1 MICLQG
7 GTEFGADC
15 FAMDAALVQE
25 AHRRGRTGPIVISAL
40 AGAPGREYDTANN
53 NGIRHFSAIV
63 ESLTSDHEP
72 LSVIAAPDARADSAG
87 ALAALESASI
97 IVLPGGSPSRLLG
110 ALQDFAID
118 ALLRRFL
125 DSGGILMGASAGAMV
140 LCERTWLPDRGRIAD
155 GLGLVPHALVL
166 PHWSPDGLSRLASF
180 GGAGTGINVLG
191 LPEQSGVMVENTDSG
206 TTFTA
211 HGARGSTIV
220 EANGPTH
227 AVRVGDCLTLP
238 ARIGP

>member
-7 GTEFGADC
+7 GAEFGADC
-15 FAMDAALVQE
+15 FAMDAALVHE
-25 AHRRGRTGPIVISAL
+25 AHRRGRTGPIAISAL
-40 AGAPGREYDTANN
+40 AGSPGREYDTANN

-72 LSVIAAPDARADSAG
+72 LSVVAAPDARADSAG
-87 ALAALESASI
+87 ALAALEAASI

-118 ALLRRFL
+118 ALLRRFIA
-125 DSGGILMGASAGAMV
+125 SGGILMGASAGAMV
-140 LCERTWLPDRGRIAD
+140 LCERTWLPDRGQIVD
-155 GLGLVPHALVL
+155 GLGLVPQALVL
-166 PHWSPDGLSRLASF
+166 PHWSPDGLSRLAAF
-180 GGAGTGINVLG
+180 GGAGTGITVLG
-191 LPEQSGVMVENTDSG
+191 LPEQSGVVVEITESG

-211 HGARGSTIV
+211 HGARESTIV

-238 ARIGP
+238 ARMGP

>member
-1 MICLQG
+1 
-7 GTEFGADC
+7 
-15 FAMDAALVQE
+15 MDAALVQE
-25 AHRRGRTGPIVISAL
+25 AHQRGRTGPIVISAL

-63 ESLTSDHEP
+63 ESLTSDHDP
-72 LSVIAAPDARADSAG
+72 LPVVAAPDARADSAG

-155 GLGLVPHALVL
+155 GLGLVSRALVL
-166 PHWSPDGLSRLASF
+166 PHWSPHGLSRLAAF
-180 GGAGTGINVLG
+180 GGAGAGITVLG

>member
-1 MICLQG
+1 
-7 GTEFGADC
+7 
-15 FAMDAALVQE
+15 
-25 AHRRGRTGPIVISAL
+25 
-40 AGAPGREYDTANN
+40 
-53 NGIRHFSAIV
+53 
-63 ESLTSDHEP
+63 
-72 LSVIAAPDARADSAG
+72 
-87 ALAALESASI
+87 
-97 IVLPGGSPSRLLG
+97 
-110 ALQDFAID
+110 
-118 ALLRRFL
+118 
-125 DSGGILMGASAGAMV
+125 LMGASAGAMV

-166 PHWSPDGLSRLASF
+166 PHWSPDGLSRLAAF
-180 GGAGTGINVLG
+180 GGAGTGITVLG

-220 EANGPTH
+220 EADGPTH

>member
-1 MICLQG
+1 VICLQG
-7 GTEFGADC
+7 GAEFGADC

-25 AHRRGRTGPIVISAL
+25 AHLRGRTGPIVVSAL

-72 LSVIAAPDARADSAG
+72 LSVVAAPDARADSAG

-97 IVLPGGSPSRLLG
+97 IVMPGGSPSRLLG

-140 LCERTWLPDRGRIAD
+140 LCERTWLPDRERID
-155 GLGLVPHALVL
+155 NGLGLVPQALVL
-166 PHWSPDGLSRLASF
+166 PHWSPDGLSRLAAF

-211 HGARGSTIV
+211 HGARESAIV

-227 AVRVGDCLTLP
+227 AVRVGDSLALP

>member
-1 MICLQG
+1 
-7 GTEFGADC
+7 
-15 FAMDAALVQE
+15 MDAALVQE
-25 AHRRGRTGPIVISAL
+25 AHRSARTGPIVISAL

-63 ESLTSDHEP
+63 ESLTTDHEP

-97 IVLPGGSPSRLLG
+97 IVLPGGSPSRLLS
-110 ALQDFAID
+110 ALQDFAVD

-227 AVRVGDCLTLP
+227 AVRVGDSLTLP

>member
-1 MICLQG
+1 L
-7 GTEFGADC
+7 
-15 FAMDAALVQE
+15 
-25 AHRRGRTGPIVISAL
+25 
-40 AGAPGREYDTANN
+40 
-53 NGIRHFSAIV
+53 
-63 ESLTSDHEP
+63 
-72 LSVIAAPDARADSAG
+72 LS
-87 ALAALESASI
+87 
-97 IVLPGGSPSRLLG
+97 
-110 ALQDFAID
+110 ALQDFAVD

>member
-1 MICLQG
+1 MKVLVIGSGGREHALVRSLVLDPTVTDVWCAPGNG
-7 GTEFGADC
+7 GTGEHATNIDV
-15 FAMDAALVQE
+15 DASNPAAV
-25 AHRRGRTGPIVISAL
+25 
-40 AGAPGREYDTANN
+40 
-53 NGIRHFSAIV
+53 
-63 ESLTSDHEP
+63 
-72 LSVIAAPDARADSAG
+72 AAPDARADPAG
-87 ALAALESASI
+87 ALAGLESASI

-155 GLGLVPHALVL
+155 GLGLVSRALVL
-166 PHWSPDGLSRLASF
+166 PHWSPDGLSRLAAF
-180 GGAGTGINVLG
+180 GGAGAGITVLG

>member
-1 MICLQG
+1 MP
-7 GTEFGADC
+7 
-15 FAMDAALVQE
+15 V
-25 AHRRGRTGPIVISAL
+25 V
-40 AGAPGREYDTANN
+40 
-53 NGIRHFSAIV
+53 
-63 ESLTSDHEP
+63 
-72 LSVIAAPDARADSAG
+72 AAPDARADPAG
-87 ALAALESASI
+87 ALAGLESASI

-155 GLGLVPHALVL
+155 GLGLVSRALVL
-166 PHWSPDGLSRLASF
+166 PHWSPDGLAEF
-180 GGAGTGINVLG
+180 GGGGAGITVLG